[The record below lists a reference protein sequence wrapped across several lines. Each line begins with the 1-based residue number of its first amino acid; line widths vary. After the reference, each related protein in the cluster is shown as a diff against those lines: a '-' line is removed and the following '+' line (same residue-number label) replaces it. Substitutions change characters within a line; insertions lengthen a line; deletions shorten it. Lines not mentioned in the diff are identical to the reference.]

1 MSTERPAFDFESV
14 GNLPWNE
21 MVCACESLSPKEA
34 MALREEALQY
44 DKSHYKKRFSGAAGV
59 EVPEVKVENWK
70 DWEKLGGL
78 VRLQHWNASK
88 QTLLVQKVLWR
99 AGPEILLDWLANE
112 VNPLEALLILRDSGL
127 SAQDSIFLL
136 NRTFEKYDNLIALLL
151 CLVISQNLDSAAQAH
166 LAETLSSHF
175 HEMLSICL
183 EILADDTWL
192 MRFPGGAAAR
202 EVLAGVCARPEGV
215 AGFAQ
220 VSRKSQGVFQAWA
233 ELLMK
238 LDESQIE
245 RDVFQEHFWKWV
257 ETTDNYHFHIH
268 TDQTYD
274 SSDLSFLGNLA
285 GLYRDDPK
293 FARRLLHIW
302 EKKTIPYYGWKS
314 QRQGFQYWFQFLG
327 LLLWRIGEG
336 VYQDKKDDSLLLQ
349 TLEWI
354 NDGVPSMLCG
364 NEYNLLV
371 CNIFCPMVSLPP
383 EANELLKKIVQKLDQ
398 PLLLCSTAKA
408 YLSSRFSAQP
418 VLTALKMRVKLFQRF
433 CNFDLT
439 DVLQELQEKEK
450 VEALNPGPH

>member
-192 MRFPGGAAAR
+192 MRCKNRHPSPI
-202 EVLAGVCARPEGV
+202 C
-215 AGFAQ
+215 
-220 VSRKSQGVFQAWA
+220 
-233 ELLMK
+233 
-238 LDESQIE
+238 
-245 RDVFQEHFWKWV
+245 
-257 ETTDNYHFHIH
+257 T
-268 TDQTYD
+268 
-274 SSDLSFLGNLA
+274 
-285 GLYRDDPK
+285 
-293 FARRLLHIW
+293 
-302 EKKTIPYYGWKS
+302 
-314 QRQGFQYWFQFLG
+314 QF
-327 LLLWRIGEG
+327 
-336 VYQDKKDDSLLLQ
+336 
-349 TLEWI
+349 
-354 NDGVPSMLCG
+354 
-364 NEYNLLV
+364 
-371 CNIFCPMVSLPP
+371 
-383 EANELLKKIVQKLDQ
+383 
-398 PLLLCSTAKA
+398 
-408 YLSSRFSAQP
+408 
-418 VLTALKMRVKLFQRF
+418 
-433 CNFDLT
+433 
-439 DVLQELQEKEK
+439 
-450 VEALNPGPH
+450 